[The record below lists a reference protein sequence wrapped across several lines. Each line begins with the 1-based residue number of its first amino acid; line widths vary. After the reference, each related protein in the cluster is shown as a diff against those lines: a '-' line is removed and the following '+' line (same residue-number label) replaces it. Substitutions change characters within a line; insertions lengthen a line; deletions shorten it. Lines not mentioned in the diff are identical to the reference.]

1 MGYNA
6 TVTKPGIKSVLLLLV
21 FSTLTAC
28 GGGKSSS
35 SDDTVTPVIPEQ
47 INTSELAVSASGV
60 ITISGQASPNSV
72 VNITFP
78 DGSKETVTT
87 DSDGNYSAT
96 STHSQPPGDTTIISI
111 SSNGPETMII
121 SPTDAPTISNLKA
134 NSDGSIVITGKAAP
148 DSAITAIF
156 PDGNTE
162 IVNTNSN
169 GNYSVTSRESQPMG
183 EVFITSTDNDITSAP
198 TIIESN
204 AIEKVLYLATG
215 VIPKLS
221 FTPSVGVNTE
231 APQGGADTAG
241 MPMPFADIFRTARP
255 FAELSAEGT
264 ILDENGWVV
273 EFADESEFANGIRFA
288 RTKLLQGTLDD
299 SIPEGQYTVIYEG
312 EGILE
317 FGSSG
322 AVSNVKK
329 VSGENKYTFDLN
341 LRSFDLEDEVAASDT
356 NAFNMN
362 VKDINTS
369 NPIKNI
375 RIAMPGG
382 TCAGNP
388 FIRVDSQDECPDGD
402 IYESFAERLAAD
414 RNAIIFNPDYLAFLR
429 NFKVVRMMN
438 LMEASLKKLCFTAD
452 DCPEGV
458 GTWDHRAKLEDA
470 VWGGNDGRTSDEDH
484 KGVPIEVMIA
494 LANTLQRDIWV
505 NMPHVADND
514 YVKTYAKYVHEN
526 LDTNLKA
533 YVEYSNEV
541 WNPGFSAHS
550 YAVAKG
556 TELGYDTVPEIFE
569 GSNRDADY
577 FARLRFYSKR
587 AEEIFILWKAQFDA
601 ESDTRLVRVLGSFI
615 GDKVLTE
622 QMLKDS
628 IVNID
633 NIDAVAIAP
642 YFFGCPY
649 EAICIDAENNLLDAT
664 TVDDVFAAIDQ
675 SSDIDVKSLDGTIE
689 AVKSQLT
696 ITGAYNLDLVAYEG
710 GQHLVTGVLGSNDV
724 SEDDKARL
732 RGLFND
738 ANRDP
743 RMKQRYITFLDAW
756 KDLSDEGT
764 ALFTLYTL
772 PQSYYRFGNFGMKE
786 HLNMSR
792 LDSPKFDGVMTF
804 QEAAESC
811 WWDNCE

>member
-1 MGYNA
+1 M
-6 TVTKPGIKSVLLLLV
+6 VLV

-28 GGGKSSS
+28 GGGKSAST
-35 SDDTVTPVIPEQ
+35 DTPVAPDQ
-47 INTSELAVSASGV
+47 QNTSELAVSASGV
-60 ITISGQASPNSV
+60 ISISGKALPNTV

-78 DGSKETVTT
+78 DGSNETVTA
-87 DSDGNYSAT
+87 DADGNYTAT
-96 STHSQPPGDTTIISI
+96 SAHSQPSGNTTIISI
-111 SSNGPETMII
+111 SSNGSETMII
-121 SPTDAPTISNLKA
+121 SPTEAPSISNLKA
-134 NSDGSIVITGKAAP
+134 NSNGSLTITGKAAA

-162 IVNTNSN
+162 IVNTNSS
-169 GNYSVTSRESQPMG
+169 GNYNVTSRASQPMG
-183 EVFITSTDNDITSAP
+183 NVFLTSTYKGVTSAP
-198 TIIESN
+198 TIIESK

-215 VIPKLS
+215 VVPKLS
-221 FTPSVGVNTE
+221 FTPSLGVNTE

-255 FAELSAEGT
+255 FAELSAVGT
-264 ILDENGWVV
+264 FLDENGWVV
-273 EFADESEFANGIRFA
+273 GYAEGVNFA
-288 RTKLLQGTLDD
+288 RTKLLQGALDD
-299 SIPEGQYTVIYEG
+299 SIPEGKYTVIYEG

-329 VSGENKYTFDLN
+329 ISGENKYTFDLKLN
-341 LRSFDLEDEVAASDT
+341 SFDLEDEVAASDT

-362 VKDINTS
+362 IKDINTS
-369 NPIKNI
+369 DPIKNI

-388 FIRVDSQDECPDGD
+388 FLRVDSQDECPDGD
-402 IYESFAERLAAD
+402 IYESFAERLEAD
-414 RNAIIFNPDYLAFLR
+414 RNTIIFNPDYLAFLR

-438 LMEASLKKLCFTAD
+438 LMEASLKKLCFSPD
-452 DCPEGV
+452 DCPAGV

-470 VWGGNDGRTSDEDH
+470 VWGGNDGRTPDEDH
-484 KGVPIEVMIA
+484 KGVPIEVMVE

-556 TELGYDTVPEIFE
+556 KELGYETVPEVFE
-569 GSNRDADY
+569 GSNRDEDY

-587 AEEIFILWKAQFDA
+587 AEEILILWKAQFGGDS
-601 ESDTRLVRVLGSFI
+601 ETRLVRVLGSFI

-622 QMLKDS
+622 QMLKNS
-628 IVNID
+628 IVNTD

-649 EAICIDAENNLLDAT
+649 EAICIDAPNNLLEAT

-689 AVKSQLT
+689 AVKGQLT
-696 ITGAYNLDLVAYEG
+696 ITSAYNVKLVSYEG

-724 SEDDKARL
+724 TEDDKARL
-732 RGLFND
+732 RGLFNQ

-743 RMKQRYITFLDAW
+743 RMKQRYITFLNAW

-764 ALFTLYTL
+764 SLFTLYTL

-786 HLNMSR
+786 HLNMPR
-792 LDSPKFDGVMTF
+792 NDSPKFDGVMTF
-804 QEAAESC
+804 QEAVKTC

>member
-1 MGYNA
+1 MD
-6 TVTKPGIKSVLLLLV
+6 ILKSVLFVLV

-28 GGGKSSS
+28 GGGKSKST
-35 SDDTVTPVIPEQ
+35 DTPVVPVQ
-47 INTSELAVSASGV
+47 LNSSELSVSASGV
-60 ITISGQASPNSV
+60 ITISGNALPNSE

-78 DGSKETVTT
+78 DGSKETVTA
-87 DSDGNYSAT
+87 DSDGNYTAT
-96 STHSQPPGDTTIISI
+96 STHSQPAGNTTIISI
-111 SSNGPETMII
+111 SSNGSETMII
-121 SPTDAPTISNLKA
+121 SSIDAPTISSLTT
-134 NSDGSIVITGKAAP
+134 NSNGSIVISGKASAN
-148 DSAITAIF
+148 SAITAIF

-162 IVNTNSN
+162 IVNTDNS
-169 GNYSVTSRESQPMG
+169 GNYSITSRESQPMG
-183 EVFITSTDNDITSAP
+183 EVFLTSTENDVTSAP
-198 TIIESN
+198 TIIESKS
-204 AIEKVLYLATG
+204 IEKVLYLATG
-215 VIPKLS
+215 VLPKLA

-255 FAELSAEGT
+255 FAELSAVGT
-264 ILDENGWVV
+264 FLDENGWVV
-273 EFADESEFANGIRFA
+273 EFADGVNLA

-299 SIPEGQYTVIYEG
+299 SIPEGQFTVIYEG
-312 EGILE
+312 EGTLE

-329 VSGENKYTFDLN
+329 VSGENKYTFDLD

-362 VKDINTS
+362 IKDINTG

-375 RIAMPGG
+375 RIVMPGG
-382 TCAGNP
+382 TCSGNP
-388 FIRVDSQDECPDGD
+388 FLRVDSQDECPNGD
-402 IYESFAERLAAD
+402 IYESFAERLEAD
-414 RNAIIFNPDYLAFLR
+414 RNAIIFNPDYLSFLR

-438 LMEASLKKLCFTAD
+438 LMEASLKKLCFTPD
-452 DCPEGV
+452 DCPAGV
-458 GTWDHRAKLEDA
+458 GTWNHRAKLEDA
-470 VWGGNDGRTSDEDH
+470 VWGGNDGRTPDEDH
-484 KGVPIEVMIA
+484 KGVPIEVMVE

-514 YVKTYAKYVHEN
+514 YIKTYAKYVHEN
-526 LDTNLKA
+526 LNTNLKA

-577 FARLRFYSKR
+577 FARLRYYSER
-587 AEEIFILWKAQFDA
+587 AEEIFILWKAQFGGD
-601 ESDTRLVRVLGSFI
+601 SDTRLVRVLGSFI

-622 QMLKDS
+622 QMLK
-628 IVNID
+628 NIGAD

-649 EAICIDAENNLLDAT
+649 EAICIDAPKNLLDAT
-664 TVDDVFAAIDQ
+664 TVDDVFDAIDQ
-675 SSDIDVKSLDGTIE
+675 SSEIDVKSLDGTIE
-689 AVKSQLT
+689 AVKNQLT
-696 ITGAYNLDLVAYEG
+696 ITSAYNVKLVAYEG
-710 GQHLVTGVLGSNDV
+710 GQHLVTGVLGGDV
-724 SEDDKARL
+724 TEADKTRL
-732 RGLFND
+732 RGLFNQ

-743 RMKQRYITFLDAW
+743 RMKQRYITFLNAW

-792 LDSPKFDGVMTF
+792 NDSPKFDGVMTF
-804 QEAAESC
+804 QEALKTC
-811 WWDNCE
+811 WWDVCE